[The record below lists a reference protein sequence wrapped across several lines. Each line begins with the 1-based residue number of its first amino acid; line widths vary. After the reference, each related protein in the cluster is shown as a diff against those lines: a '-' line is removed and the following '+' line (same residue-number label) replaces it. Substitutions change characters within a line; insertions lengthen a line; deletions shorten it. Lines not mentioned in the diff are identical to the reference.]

1 MTQYNSLNV
10 KLSNS
15 QLNKL
20 KSSIKNETDV
30 VLIISSNM
38 VGNSNDNTNFPHEL
52 LLTNRQVANIR
63 KAFANHSSIDIKLSK
78 TQLSKMIQSGGF
90 LGKLLGPLL
99 KTGLPLMK
107 SVIKPLAKSVLIPL
121 GLTASASAAD
131 AGIHKKI
138 LGSGHNNT
146 TLIISKDGMDD
157 ILKIVQF
164 LEHSGLLLKGVS
176 ETIQHE
182 AKEQREGFLSML
194 LGTLGA
200 SLLGDILS
208 KGLSGKVVIRAGEGT
223 IRAGKGV
230 IRAGEGTIR
239 AGYGSMTLPAHPLTN
254 FEIQE
259 YYQNEPRFNAVFSRD
274 NLPNIIKNGAYVI
287 NLDEYHDIGT
297 HWVALYVN
305 NKTITYFDSFGVG
318 VIARTSFGLGSRRKK
333 IITNIYRIQAYDSIM
348 CGYFC
353 IGFINFMFSGK
364 SLTDYTNLFS
374 PNDFNKNDYI
384 ILNYFGL

>member
-30 VLIISSNM
+30 VLRMSSNM
-38 VGNSNDNTNFPHEL
+38 VGNSNDNINFPHEL
-52 LLTNRQVANIR
+52 LLTNRRVANIR
-63 KAFANHSSIDIKLSK
+63 KAFANHSSTDIILSK

-99 KTGLPLMK
+99 KTGLPLIK
-107 SVIKPLAKSVLIPL
+107 SAIKPLTKSVLIPL
-121 GLTASASAAD
+121 GLTAAASAAD

-146 TLIISKDGMDD
+146 TLIISNDEMDD
-157 ILKIVQF
+157 ILKIVKS
-164 LEHSGLLLKGVS
+164 LENSGVLLKGIS

-182 AKEQREGFLSML
+182 AKVQRGGFLGML

-208 KGLSGKVVIRAGEGT
+208 KGLSGK
-223 IRAGKGV
+223 GV

-239 AGYGSMTLPAHPLTN
+239 AGYGSK
-254 FEIQE
+254 
-259 YYQNEPRFNAVFSRD
+259 EPS
-274 NLPNIIKNGAYVI
+274 L
-287 NLDEYHDIGT
+287 
-297 HWVALYVN
+297 
-305 NKTITYFDSFGVG
+305 
-318 VIARTSFGLGSRRKK
+318 KK
-333 IITNIYRIQAYDSIM
+333 
-348 CGYFC
+348 F
-353 IGFINFMFSGK
+353 
-364 SLTDYTNLFS
+364 
-374 PNDFNKNDYI
+374 
-384 ILNYFGL
+384 